1 TVDSVPML
9 EWYECLQKAA
19 PLITAAGS
27 VFDHE
32 LVDEPAGPEPGLLG
46 AGVFESILVV
56 RGKIIRLAAHLARLD
71 RSCRELYGQGI
82 PDDLAGSAHELE
94 KDYADHPRPA
104 TPTLPPPVQ
113 DSLDLSLDARQ
124 PGARPASSNLRHHER
139 PDHS

>member
-1 TVDSVPML
+1 TVDSVPMR

-32 LVDEPAGPEPGLLG
+32 LVDEPAVPEPALLA

-56 RGKIIRLAAHLARLD
+56 RGRIIRLAAHLARLD

-82 PDDLAGSAHELE
+82 PDDLAGAANQLARIHAHE
-94 KDYADHPRPA
+94 HPLA
-104 TPTLPPPVQ
+104 LPVPV
-113 DSLDLSLDARQ
+113 
-124 PGARPASSNLRHHER
+124 
-139 PDHS
+139 